1 MRPTPEK
8 PDISEHGARGQ
19 ISNRRLF
26 MQLLVYGNCSDSR
39 PIITAL
45 QGADVEAAVYEEV
58 IEYDLSSLEPQVAKP
73 HRVDNVSPVGEVAGQ
88 KIDQAFLGTC
98 TNGRLEDLRIAAD
111 ILKGKEVHPE
121 VRFIVAPA
129 SKKVFLKAMRE
140 GIITA
145 LVEAGAA
152 VVSPGCGPCVGTH
165 EGVPADGEVV
175 LSTANRNFKGRM
187 GNAKAFIYLASPAT
201 VVASAIE
208 GKITDPREFV

>member
-1 MRPTPEK
+1 M
-8 PDISEHGARGQ
+8 
-19 ISNRRLF
+19 
-26 MQLLVYGNCSDSR
+26 
-39 PIITAL
+39 
-45 QGADVEAAVYEEV
+45 
-58 IEYDLSSLEPQVAKP
+58 
-73 HRVDNVSPVGEVAGQ
+73 DNVSPVGEVAGQ

-121 VRFIVAPA
+121 VRFLVAPA

-187 GNAKAFIYLASPAT
+187 GNAKASIYLASPAT